1 MKEVIDTMSD
11 RLPSSEEPERGYV
24 MNKGMPRFVGK
35 TEIARLRKVV
45 EEKNALIEKFKK
57 YDEERKAYY
66 AAFMEEYKEMKDSY
80 DLFNQ
85 ELLKVVEEG
94 DMSQS
99 EHKKFLKLYRN
110 WFIYKSK
117 ATLYKE
123 KLAAARQSVRDIK
136 DDIRKIEDLLG
147 KYIIGSTSDMEVV
160 IARMFAMRKHLDT
173 LQSKMITD

>member
-117 ATLYKE
+117 ATLY
-123 KLAAARQSVRDIK
+123 QSVRDIK